1 MAEVDAV
8 EKRGMGNGLA
18 KARWVGRLGAVLVGL
33 VPVACDQSARNAD
46 APNEADNAAT
56 PETPNSMALDAE
68 LQAPAGEDDPSTPP
82 PPPPGSFLAQ
92 LSPDQMAQLTSLG
105 IDVIVPGTVPPSFQ
119 VADLRITQGDMGLG
133 YLIVYQN
140 AENQCFAVEFA
151 DGGTSPPPATE
162 SRLPINPPLFTQE
175 NGGPSYGL
183 NYGKYSDPTWQA
195 KFPDSNLYTDWLAG
209 PSGYYRL
216 TGAAEIK
223 ALFSTLDACK
233 DLDPKDAVAIVE
245 SFTLITAEPMG
256 ETF

>member
-1 MAEVDAV
+1 
-8 EKRGMGNGLA
+8 MGTRWAGL
-18 KARWVGRLGAVLVGL
+18 LGAVLVGL
-33 VPVACDQSARNAD
+33 VPVACDQSAPNAD
-46 APNEADNAAT
+46 APNEADNATT

-105 IDVIVPGTVPPSFQ
+105 IDVVVPGNVPPVFQ
-119 VADLRITQGDMGLG
+119 VADLRITQGDMGLS
-133 YLIVYQN
+133 YLIVYQS
-140 AENQCFAVEFA
+140 ADNQCFAVEYV
-151 DGGTSPPPATE
+151 DSGTLTPLATE
-162 SRLPINPPLFTQE
+162 NRVAIKPPLFTDE
-175 NGGPSYGL
+175 NGNPSYGL
-183 NYGKYSDPTWQA
+183 NYGKYSDPEWQA

-216 TGAAEIK
+216 TGAADIK
-223 ALFSTLDACK
+223 ALFTTFDNCK
-233 DLDPKDAVAIVE
+233 DIDPQDAVAIVE